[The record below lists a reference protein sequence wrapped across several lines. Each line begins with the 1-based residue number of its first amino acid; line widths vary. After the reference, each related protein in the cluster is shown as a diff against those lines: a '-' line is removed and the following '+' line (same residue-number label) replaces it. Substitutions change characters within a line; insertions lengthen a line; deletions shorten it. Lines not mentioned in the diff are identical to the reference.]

1 MRIVFLQMRRSVNF
15 ANLLFDVSFPYYIDS
30 QQRQTSVTERV
41 TDSIVIHSTTITGVN
56 YQTSTKINSYD
67 FFVIFLI
74 T

>member
-1 MRIVFLQMRRSVNF
+1 MRIVFLQMRRSVDF
-15 ANLLFDVSFPYYIDS
+15 ANLLFDVSFPFYIDS
-30 QQRQTSVTERV
+30 QQRQISVTEGV
-41 TDSIVIHSTTITGVN
+41 ADSIVIHSTTMTGVN